1 MASGTSITAMREE
14 ATCSICLEMMTGPVS
29 IDCGHTFCCICIM
42 QFFENQ
48 RQESLS
54 LGLFRCPVCR
64 EHFQQ
69 ESIRPIRQLENLID
83 TIRRVEQ
90 ESLCEEHGEKLCLFC
105 EDDGQLICWRCERT
119 PQHRGHTTVLREEVS
134 PSFKKRFQETVT
146 KLREVDDEYTT
157 LKLDTEDQ
165 IIKWNRV
172 IEHRRQRIQSDFKN
186 LHTFLHEEEKSYLW
200 RLEEE
205 KKEILT
211 ELENR
216 VATLEDKSQELKMC
230 ILELERNR
238 EGSAHELLKIIQ
250 QYQLALGF
258 GPKLKQN
265 TNKAISHVDRPM
277 SAMAFNAQK
286 PFYRNIG
293 TMCIVSELYFDPKKI
308 LEQYQAIITLDPDT
322 AHSVLHL
329 AGDGKQVSWGPPQRK
344 RDTPWRFQVSPCVL
358 GCQTF
363 TTGRYY
369 FEVSIPK
376 GPEWDVGVCLEN
388 VPRDSEVTLDPE
400 NGFWAIRLCKQND
413 YVALTSPL
421 TPLCL
426 RELAWF
432 VGVFLDYEAGLVSFY
447 NMYSGSHIF
456 TFPKASFSEP
466 LRPYFRIGK
475 GSHLYLPSV

>member
-14 ATCSICLEMMTGPVS
+14 ATCSICLELMTGPVS
-29 IDCGHTFCCICIM
+29 IDCGHTFCCTCIM

-48 RQESLS
+48 KQESLL
-54 LGLFRCPVCR
+54 LGTFQCPVCR
-64 EHFQQ
+64 AYFQQ
-69 ESIRPIRQLENLID
+69 ESIRPIKQLENLID
-83 TIRRVEQ
+83 TIKKVEH

-105 EDDGQLICWRCERT
+105 EDDSQFICWRCERT
-119 PQHRGHTTVLREEVS
+119 AQHQGHTTVLIEEVS
-134 PSFKKRFQETVT
+134 PRSKMFQETVT
-146 KLREVDDEYTT
+146 KLREVNDEYKT

-165 IIKWNRV
+165 ITKWKSV
-172 IEHRRQRIQSDFKN
+172 LEHRRQRIQSEFKN

-205 KKEILT
+205 KKKIST
-211 ELENR
+211 VLENR
-216 VATLEDKSQELKMC
+216 VATLENKSQELQMC

-238 EGSAHELLKIIQ
+238 KGSAHELLKDTTDT
-250 QYQLALGF
+250 L
-258 GPKLKQN
+258 N
-265 TNKAISHVDRPM
+265 MM
-277 SAMAFNAQK
+277 SAMAFNTPK
-286 PFYRNIG
+286 SFYRNVR
-293 TMCIVSELYFDPKKI
+293 TMCTVSELYFDPKKI
-308 LEQYQAIITLDPDT
+308 LEQYQAIITLDQDT

-329 AGDGKQVSWGPPQRK
+329 SEDGKKVSYGPPQRK
-344 RDTPWRFQVSPCVL
+344 RETPWRFQVLPCVL

-363 TTGRYY
+363 TSGRHY

-388 VPRDSEVTLDPE
+388 VPRDNEVTLDSE

-426 RELAWF
+426 RELAWS

-447 NMYSGSHIF
+447 NMYNGSHIF